1 MKHKKYNVIISTTM
15 LVVLMASLIFG
26 NVFTVYADE
35 DTVTTSPD
43 TGNGEELQT
52 DAYYPLGPEIYG
64 ESAVLIDADTGAVI
78 YDMNCHERLY
88 PASITK
94 IMTGILSIENCSMS
108 DKIKFTSDI
117 IDALPYDAAK
127 LGAIVG
133 EELTVKDSLYA
144 LFIRSYNDIAMGLA
158 YTVSGNE
165 EEFAKLM
172 TSKAKAV
179 GALDTNFVN
188 ASGLHDDNHYTTAY
202 DMAMITKYAIQNPV
216 FMEITGTY
224 EYTLQPT
231 NRYFEE
237 RYFLNRHNMLV
248 PSKKEY
254 YQYAVSGKTGYTD
267 EAGRTLVTVAKKDGR
282 TLIAVIM
289 KSDDAHVYDDTKKL
303 FEYGFGHFSNISVAD
318 NETRFSE
325 NKDSF
330 FVNMDEAFVFGGTL
344 FRITPGSYIT
354 LPESITIDKLSYE
367 IELFDG
373 DSSGI
378 IGKVKYYYLDKYMG
392 EATIGL
398 EVNENSEEDIA
409 PLLGGNTTEEEKD
422 IISDIPINVWIL
434 VASIVAIILIVIWI
448 IYLVKTKE
456 ARKRKRERRRIFRE
470 SKKRFKR
477 RKRIRR

>member
-1 MKHKKYNVIISTTM
+1 MKHNIFKRIIGIILAM
-15 LVVLMASLIFG
+15 VFVVSFISHFETIA
-26 NVFTVYADE
+26 YADE
-35 DTVTTSPD
+35 EQNEQESTSVQGD
-43 TGNGEELQT
+43 SF
-52 DAYYPLGPEIYG
+52 YPTPPEISG
-64 ESAVLIDADTGAVI
+64 EAAVLIDADTGAVL
-78 YDMNCHERLY
+78 YDRNCHERLY

-94 IMTGILSIENCSMS
+94 IMTGILAIENCSMS
-108 DKIKFTSDI
+108 DKITFTSDI

-144 LFIRSYNDIAMGLA
+144 LFIRSYNDVAMGLA
-158 YTVSGNE
+158 YTVSGDE
-165 EEFAKLM
+165 QEFAKLM
-172 TSKAKAV
+172 TEKAKAV

-188 ASGLHDDNHYTTAY
+188 ASGLHDENHYTTSY

-224 EYTLQPT
+224 EYTLGPT
-231 NRYFEE
+231 NRYFED

-248 PSKKEY
+248 PNRKEY
-254 YQYAVSGKTGYTD
+254 YSYAVSGKTGYTD

-289 KSDDAHVYDDTKKL
+289 KSDDEHIYEDTKKL

-325 NKDSF
+325 NKNSF
-330 FVNMDEAFVFGGTL
+330 FVNMKDAFVFGGTL
-344 FRITPGSYIT
+344 FRITKGSYVT
-354 LPESITIDKLSYE
+354 LPESVTINDLSYD

-373 DSSGI
+373 SSNGI

-398 EVNENSEEDIA
+398 EISESNEEEIA
-409 PLLGGNTTEEEKD
+409 PLLGENVQAEDED
-422 IISDIPINVWIL
+422 VSDIPINIWIL
-434 VASIVAIILIVIWI
+434 IAVIIGVILLIIWI
-448 IYLVKTKE
+448 IYLIKTKE
-456 ARKRKRERRRIFRE
+456 SRKRKRERKRIFRE

-477 RKRIRR
+477 RKRIRH